1 MSNADDDKGFAA
13 FLIDV
18 ESLANPLTVLALK
31 YIVPIQLPREFGNLG
46 LKWKWLSRWAYLG
59 KLSEYIKFVAR
70 AWQAIWTPKIWMTRI
85 DLVQNLNKNSILDG
99 WSGLCQTVI
108 SVMISKCFYTYCDA
122 SRFLLIERD
131 LYKDPQSID
140 GLSYVLFLVW
150 NTEYGRCIEIRKS
163 FDKSFSKDYSKH
175 M

>member
-1 MSNADDDKGFAA
+1 MSDEQCRWWQGVCSILDRCGI
-13 FLIDV
+13 LSEPV
-18 ESLANPLTVLALK
+18 EGSGSKIHCPNTETDT
-31 YIVPIQLPREFGNLG
+31 PR
-46 LKWKWLSRWAYLG
+46 LKWKWLSRRAYLG